1 MILHSTEA
9 VEIKQE
15 MKFWQMHQAFT
26 ILKFKNVY
34 IKKSQRLQLHMWMKE
49 NDFKVLLEKKNKVLI
64 GAHNLFLP

>member
-1 MILHSTEA
+1 
-9 VEIKQE
+9 
-15 MKFWQMHQAFT
+15 MHQAFT